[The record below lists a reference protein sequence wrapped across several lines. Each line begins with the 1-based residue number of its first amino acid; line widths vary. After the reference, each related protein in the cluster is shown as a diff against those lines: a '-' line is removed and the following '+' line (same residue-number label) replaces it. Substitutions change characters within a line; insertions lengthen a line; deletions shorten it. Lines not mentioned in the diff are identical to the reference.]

1 MVYGS
6 IYESS
11 RVEGSFLPDYAG
23 PDGSFMM
30 VSEALETDQ
39 AMFNIVIEHDFL
51 EAAACNDVQLEAT
64 LQAIDEGFVGDMW
77 AKIVELLKKIKDKI
91 VSIAKAAAV
100 KIQAFFT
107 KDNKILVNRY
117 EKQFSA
123 ARLDKIEVK
132 DFCKKKAEIASKA
145 NIDYLVDRFKKVC
158 GATDKTEVE
167 TTLKEC
173 TAEKALGA
181 TLGEGRTSSPSSYT
195 KDYRN
200 SVFESGKTYKASEIS
215 GIIKPVLT
223 NYGDS
228 IKAVEAAKRE
238 LTVSIDESKKT
249 AESMNTEA
257 NKPYDVNNEDIRKKK
272 EIEQSKASAAKSIA
286 TMEEQV
292 AGKIF
297 GAIMDALKFDMKQC
311 RKAFIYIA
319 SKGAGAVKED
329 ADLLTEAEMDLQDYE
344 VDSFF
349 EQYSYDEEEL
359 SA

>member
-11 RVEGSFLPDYAG
+11 RIEGSFLPDYAG

-39 AMFNIVIEHDFL
+39 AMFDIVIEHDFL

-91 VSIAKAAAV
+91 VSIAKAASV

-107 KDNKILVNRY
+107 KDNKALVNRY
-117 EKQFSA
+117 EKQFAA
-123 ARLDKIEVK
+123 ARHDKIDIK
-132 DFCKKKAEIASKA
+132 DFCKKKAEIASNADIGYLEEKFTAVCSASDKA
-145 NIDYLVDRFKKVC
+145 
-158 GATDKTEVE
+158 EVE
-167 TTLKEC
+167 KILKDC
-173 TAEKALGA
+173 TADKALGA
-181 TLGEGRTSSPSSYT
+181 TLGAGKTSSPSSYT

-200 SVFESGKTYKASEIS
+200 SVFEVPKTYKASDLV

-223 NYGDS
+223 NYGGS
-228 IKAVEAAKRE
+228 VSAIKDAERE
-238 LTVSIDESKKT
+238 LTKSIEKTKKT
-249 AESMNTEA
+249 AEDMGTEA
-257 NKPYDVNNEDIRKKK
+257 NKPYDVNDEKARTAK
-272 EIEQSKASAAKSIA
+272 EIEQAKASAAKSIA

-292 AGKIF
+292 SGKIF

-311 RKAFIYIA
+311 RKAYIYIA

-329 ADLLTEAEMDLQDYE
+329 ADLLAEAEMELQDYE